1 MCHCARD
8 VVKMMIECWAKVL
21 IFTIILATMA
31 ELAGASM
38 PPLPSRLLTSADVS
52 DETMS

>member
-8 VVKMMIECWAKVL
+8 VVKMMIECWAKLL

-38 PPLPSRLLTSADVS
+38 PHCPLDYSPLR
-52 DETMS
+52 MSVMRR